1 MLTVA
6 FVGQP
11 PGVTRGARLTESSS
25 SPWGEGARISLPGMG
40 GRLSHFPR
48 ASEKSLS

>member
-1 MLTVA
+1 M
-6 FVGQP
+6 P

-25 SPWGEGARISLPGMG
+25 SPWGEGARLSLPGMG

-48 ASEKSLS
+48 ASKKSLS